1 MSGGWIKLEKDLLT
15 DPRLLRIATALA
27 KDYQYDDAVKSD
39 APAQICNG
47 RPLPGVI
54 LILGALTYL
63 WMIADSHIGDDDV
76 LPLGI
81 DEINHILGMQNL
93 AELIPENWLQIIDT
107 HHVKLPGYQA
117 HNGPIAKERAQNQ
130 KRVAAHRAK
139 SNAKP
144 LQTGNGRPLPEK
156 SKSKTREET
165 PLPPIVGLNADAWAE
180 WVTYRIKI
188 RKPLKAVSFPAAQ
201 REMASHGAAQAAV
214 VEYSIAHGYQGL
226 FAPHAANGATN
237 GGAPP
242 NRDAAT
248 WAEARSLAHDIGF
261 REPYPLE
268 SAGSYLTAARYA
280 RNTPPPRDVMK
291 RIEGMR

>member
-1 MSGGWIKLEKDLLT
+1 MGGWIKVEKDLLT
-15 DPRLLRIATALA
+15 DPRVINLLA
-27 KDYQYDDAVKSD
+27 
-39 APAQICNG
+39 CNG
-47 RPLPGVI
+47 GPLQDVTHV
-54 LILGALTYL
+54 LGCLTHL
-63 WMIADSHIGDDDV
+63 WIIADTHVGQDDV
-76 LPLGI
+76 LALGAHQI
-81 DEINHILGMQNL
+81 DHILNAQGLCEAMPQD
-93 AELIPENWLQIIDT
+93 WLQIIDAN
-107 HHVKLPGYQA
+107 HVKLPGFHA
-117 HNGPIAKERAQNQ
+117 HNGPQAKARAQTQ
-130 KRVAAHRAK
+130 TRVARHRGGK
-139 SNAKP
+139 GNAPP
-144 LQTGNGRPLPEK
+144 LPPVDDCNARPLPDQT
-156 SKSKTREET
+156 KTKTIKET

-226 FAPHAANGATN
+226 FAPHAANGATT